1 MFFPH
6 KTLRHYIKTSLDVK
20 GYQPELFTNHGVLN
34 LKGSGGEIIG

>member
-20 GYQPELFTNHGVLN
+20 GFSPITEFSISKAVEE
-34 LKGSGGEIIG
+34 K